1 MDQDPAKRLV
11 TRTYQLAFDLGNG
24 RSIAVNGNFYID
36 DDTKS
41 MNEGLDQI
49 WKVLERLRAKV
60 QVEDMM
66 GHLKTAKVRK
76 AQTEEI
82 LIRAEATYE
91 QNMQTRK
98 IPKETD
104 LANIANHRTNILKQE
119 QEIRELEETL
129 AEKRAQAA

>member
-24 RSIAVNGNFYID
+24 RSIAVNGNFYLD
-36 DDTKS
+36 DDAKS

-49 WKVLERLRAKV
+49 WNVLERLRAKV
-60 QVEDMM
+60 QVEDLTER
-66 GHLKTAKVRK
+66 LKTARVIN

-82 LIRAEATYE
+82 LIRSEATLE
-91 QNMQTRK
+91 HENKTRTVPNK
-98 IPKETD
+98 QHQAD
-104 LANIANHRTNILKQE
+104 IANHRTNILRQE
-119 QEIRELEETL
+119 QEIRALEETL